1 MSQDVT
7 AATRP
12 RRTKAPGDADCGT
25 DPLCCVP
32 LGDAGFT
39 DADAERVATVLKAM
53 GDPARVRVLALI
65 RAAPAAEVCVG
76 ELVEPLGLSQ
86 PTVSHHLRVMTD
98 AGLLRRD
105 RRGSWVWYS
114 INGDRLAE
122 IRALLA

>member
-1 MSQDVT
+1 MSEDVT
-7 AATRP
+7 IATRQ

-39 DADAERVATVLKAM
+39 EADAERVANVLKAM

-65 RAAPAAEVCVG
+65 RGALSGEVCVG

-86 PTVSHHLRVMTD
+86 PTVSHHLRVMTE
-98 AGLLRRD
+98 AGLLRRE
-105 RRGSWVWYS
+105 RRGSWAWYS
-114 INGDRLAE
+114 INADRLAE
-122 IRALLA
+122 IRTLLA